1 MLLTEVEWNWPQPWC
16 LDAKVTFEWTND
28 SNTSAVQSQMECTWG
43 SAHSYSLALE
53 VVEVKVDVYGEEIKH
68 NGNNVFVRPL
78 C

>member
-1 MLLTEVEWNWPQPWC
+1 M
-16 LDAKVTFEWTND
+16 
-28 SNTSAVQSQMECTWG
+28 QSQMECTWG

-68 NGNNVFVRPL
+68 NGNTVFVRPL